1 MKRKLVYVCLLAMVA
16 GGMMS
21 FSYDI
26 PEKQETGGREDRVI
40 SFPELKDTVDTR
52 QAVPWW

>member
-26 PEKQETGGREDRVI
+26 PEKQETGVPGRSSDLFSR
-40 SFPELKDTVDTR
+40 S
-52 QAVPWW
+52 

>member
-26 PEKQETGGREDRVI
+26 PEKQETGDRKSV
-40 SFPELKDTVDTR
+40 V
-52 QAVPWW
+52 